1 MLVEHIRTRASDDGG
16 YIVLMSV
23 IVSRTRCERVIAPK
37 MVIIFIQYCPR
48 DIMNAMCSNFC
59 FTTHSPYSVHRKTF
73 FLFRSASTSSLLLL
87 SLVVH
92 HNRPAEN
99 TVYVTFINI
108 YRFSVVIWLFLFGAR
123 CSHVAFLYYFQ
134 KRGNVSSKCWSLA
147 NFFWRTLSYKI
158 LFRFADSP
166 SNVRSPFGKFF
177 RGSAQ
182 KRHQNCTSAECE
194 CRRYGHCLIKAATAK
209 KKLKRR
215 KGSTRMSTTMVIR
228 RLH

>member
-1 MLVEHIRTRASDDGG
+1 MLVRHIRTRASDDGG

-59 FTTHSPYSVHRKTF
+59 FTTHSPYSEHRKTF
-73 FLFRSASTSSLLLL
+73 FFIPFSVD
-87 SLVVH
+87 VVVADAVACIH
-92 HNRPAEN
+92 HNRPAEH
-99 TVYVTFINI
+99 TVYDTFINI
-108 YRFSVVIWLFLFGAR
+108 YSFFVVVWLFLFGAR
-123 CSHVAFLYYFQ
+123 CSRVGFLYYFQ

-166 SNVRSPFGKFF
+166 SNVRSSFRKFF
-177 RGSAQ
+177 RGPAQ
-182 KRHQNCTSAECE
+182 
-194 CRRYGHCLIKAATAK
+194 
-209 KKLKRR
+209 
-215 KGSTRMSTTMVIR
+215 
-228 RLH
+228 